1 MKLIPSGLGWTL
13 VLKTLLLIAAGGAIG
28 AVMRF
33 LTQATVYEI
42 AGRGFPYGTLTV
54 NVLGSFLMGLLSIF
68 LVEKFNLSAE
78 WHLAILVGVLGS
90 FTTFS
95 TFSIETLVLFEQ
107 GDLFKAMSNILLSV
121 TLCIV
126 SVWVGAY
133 LAKQIV

>member
-1 MKLIPSGLGWTL
+1 M
-13 VLKTLLLIAAGGAIG
+13 LKTILFIAIGGAFG

-33 LTQATVYEI
+33 LSQATVYELV
-42 AGRGFPYGTLTV
+42 GRTFPYGTLFV
-54 NVLGSFLMGLLSIF
+54 NVTGSFLMGLLSIF

-107 GDLFKAMSNILLSV
+107 GDLFKAMTNILLSV
-121 TLCIV
+121 VLCITA
-126 SVWVGAY
+126 VWIGAY
-133 LAKQIV
+133 LAKQLV

>member
-1 MKLIPSGLGWTL
+1 M
-13 VLKTLLLIAAGGAIG
+13 LKTLMFIAVGGAFG
-28 AVMRF
+28 ASLRF
-33 LTQATVYEI
+33 LSQAMVYELF
-42 AGRGFPYGTLTV
+42 GKSFPFGTLFV
-54 NVLGSFLMGLLSIF
+54 NVVGSFLMGLLSIF

-107 GDLFKAMSNILLSV
+107 GDVLKAMANIFLSV
-121 TLCIV
+121 IVCITA
-126 SVWVGAY
+126 VWAGAY

>member
-1 MKLIPSGLGWTL
+1 M
-13 VLKTLLLIAAGGAIG
+13 LKTLLLIAAGGAIG

-33 LTQATVYEI
+33 LTQVTVYEI
-42 AGRGFPYGTLTV
+42 AGRAFPYGTLTV
-54 NVLGSFLMGLLSIF
+54 NVVGSFLMGLVSIF

-107 GDLFKAMSNILLSV
+107 GDLLKAMSNISLSV
-121 TLCIV
+121 TLCIG